1 MARRGILSVNIR
13 DKAVLHASYLS
24 FVPNGG
30 LFVPTAKHY
39 ELGEDVFLLLNLLEE
54 SEKIPL
60 AGKIIWITPP
70 GAGNNRS
77 PGIGIEFSENDSEM
91 IRSKIET
98 HLAGMLTSERPTH
111 TL

>member
-1 MARRGILSVNIR
+1 MARRGILSVNIK
-13 DKAVLHASYLS
+13 DKGVLHASYLY

-30 LFVPTAKHY
+30 LFIPTAKHY

-54 SEKIPL
+54 AEKIPL
-60 AGKIIWITPP
+60 AGKIVWITPP
-70 GAGNNRS
+70 GASNNRS
-77 PGIGIEFSENDSEM
+77 PGIGIEFSENDADM
-91 IRSKIET
+91 IRAKIEN